1 MTGRYTGKA
10 AVIFGGA
17 RGIGK
22 ATAMRLAQEGAR
34 VLVCDVLEDEGAATG
49 KELAGISEGS
59 GFFACDVGDPERIE
73 AAITRA
79 MDDFGQIDVLF
90 NNVGIVRYAQP
101 HELSFEDWDLV
112 MGVNLRA
119 QFAAAKFVLP
129 HMIEAGRGV
138 IVNTASVLAHGS
150 QKNTVAYA
158 TSKAGILGLTRSL
171 AVEYA
176 DKGIRAVSISPGTI
190 DTPINRLAAAS
201 FGDDVEKVIAGWGRM
216 HPAGRVGT
224 AEEVAALVAY
234 LASDEAGFVTGTD
247 YPIDGGIRAG
257 LYN

>member
-1 MTGRYTGKA
+1 MNRYSGKT

-17 RGIGK
+17 RGIGR
-22 ATAMRLAQEGAR
+22 ATAVRLAEEGAQ
-34 VLVCDVLEDEGAATG
+34 VLVCDILEEEGAATG
-49 KELAGISEGS
+49 DDLDRIAAGS
-59 GFFACDVGDPERIE
+59 GFFACDVGDPAQIE
-73 AAITRA
+73 AAIAEA
-79 MDDFGQIDVLF
+79 MQRFGRIDVLF

-101 HELSFEDWDLV
+101 HELSIADWDLV
-112 MGVNLRA
+112 MEVNLRA
-119 QFAAAKFVLP
+119 QFVAAKLALP

-158 TSKAGILGLTRSL
+158 TSKAGILGLTRSI

-176 DKGIRAVSISPGTI
+176 DNGIRCMSISPGTI

-201 FGDDVEKVIAGWGRM
+201 FGDDVEEVIAGWGRM
-216 HPAGRVGT
+216 HPVGRVGT

-234 LASDEAGFVTGTD
+234 LASDEAGFVTGMD
-247 YPIDGGIRAG
+247 YPIDGGVRAG